1 MAKGNMEKFLTEVG
15 IEVCQNFISRNE
27 LKIRDSLNDKENKGL
42 FVRTYL
48 TYLNEPNIKYLLK
61 TLINLGA
68 NINDTDEYRNTI
80 LNIATR
86 ENKVEIINLM
96 LGNEADPNIS
106 NSVKQSPLQWAY
118 KNKNIDILIALLK
131 KGADINKIISTQYSL
146 IETVFNE
153 RNWDFFRVIVENA
166 KMKINI
172 SNNYK
177 IKMQEEELEFLL
189 DDKNDAIIQILK
201 PHIELDDEEKNKLN
215 EMINKFITEGN
226 VKFAVKLG
234 SYL

>member
-1 MAKGNMEKFLTEVG
+1 M
-15 IEVCQNFISRNE
+15 
-27 LKIRDSLNDKENKGL
+27 
-42 FVRTYL
+42 
-48 TYLNEPNIKYLLK
+48 
-61 TLINLGA
+61 
-68 NINDTDEYRNTI
+68 
-80 LNIATR
+80 
-86 ENKVEIINLM
+86 
-96 LGNEADPNIS
+96 
-106 NSVKQSPLQWAY
+106 AY

-201 PHIELDDEEKNKLN
+201 PHIELDDEKKNKLN
-215 EMINKFITEGN
+215 EIINKLINVGN

-234 SYL
+234 KFL